1 MIWLIKKFTLNAY
14 CLVGWIMLKIVNL
27 GRTGLYVMMRGG
39 ALASLGGRSHWG
51 SADEARRCAQAENI
65 QVCDVIVRTTP

>member
-1 MIWLIKKFTLNAY
+1 
-14 CLVGWIMLKIVNL
+14 MLKIVNL

-51 SADEARRCAQAENI
+51 SADEARRCAQAENT
-65 QVCDVIVRTTP
+65 QVSDVIMRTTP